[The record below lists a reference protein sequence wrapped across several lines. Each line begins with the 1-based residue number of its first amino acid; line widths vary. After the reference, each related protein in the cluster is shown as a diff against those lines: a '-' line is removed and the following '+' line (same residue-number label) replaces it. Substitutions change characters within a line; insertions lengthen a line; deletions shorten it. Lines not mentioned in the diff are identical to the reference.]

1 MVENFIL
8 IAEKFGLIAVVC
20 AAAFW
25 FINKQNQFIQ
35 NDLSKDIHKRFERL
49 EGIINDDLRNIIIGL
64 INAQKKHTVDLKG
77 LNKSY
82 EAIVHIISKLSGN
95 GLKDS
100 YKKDKRRDYE

>member
-1 MVENFIL
+1 MTESFIL

-35 NDLSKDIHKRFERL
+35 NDLSKDIHKKFNRL
-49 EGIINDDLRNIIIGL
+49 EDIINNDLRNIIIGL

-77 LNKSY
+77 INKSY
-82 EAIVHIISKLSGN
+82 ESLVHIITKLSGN
-95 GLKDS
+95 GLR
-100 YKKDKRRDYE
+100 DKFRKNNRRDYE